1 MLGSAQ
7 VNHLEERKH
16 LMVASLDHAMWFM
29 RPFRA
34 DEWLL
39 YDQSSPSASG
49 GRSLTQGKIFTR
61 TGEMV
66 AAVMQEGLTRYK
78 RDFKTMSAPHIGVLA
93 LQGDTREHL
102 AALREAGADA
112 ITVRRR
118 GELDAVDALVIP
130 GGESTTMTHLL
141 REFELL
147 DPLRSRIADGMP
159 AYGSC
164 AGMIL
169 LASEILDAGVAGR
182 DAAPLKGID
191 MTVRRNA
198 FGRQV
203 DSFEGDIEFEGLD
216 SAVHAV
222 FIRAPWVERVG
233 PDVRVLG
240 RAADHI
246 VAVRQGQMLATA
258 FHPEM
263 TGDRRIHRLFVDI
276 VTGRA

>member
-1 MLGSAQ
+1 VS
-7 VNHLEERKH
+7 VR
-16 LMVASLDHAMWFM
+16 V
-29 RPFRA
+29 
-34 DEWLL
+34 
-39 YDQSSPSASG
+39 
-49 GRSLTQGKIFTR
+49 
-61 TGEMV
+61 
-66 AAVMQEGLTRYK
+66 
-78 RDFKTMSAPHIGVLA
+78 GVLA

-118 GELDAVDALVIP
+118 AELDAVDALVIP
-130 GGESTTMTHLL
+130 GGESTAMTHLL

-147 DPLRSRIADGMP
+147 EPLRARLAEGMP

-182 DAAPLKGID
+182 EAAPLKGID

-203 DSFEGDIEFEGLD
+203 DSFEGDIEFDGLD
-216 SAVHAV
+216 GPVHAV

-233 PDVRVLG
+233 PDVRVLA
-240 RAADHI
+240 RAGDHI
-246 VAVRQGQMLATA
+246 VAVRQGRMLATA

-263 TGDRRIHRLFVDI
+263 TGDRRIHQLFVDI